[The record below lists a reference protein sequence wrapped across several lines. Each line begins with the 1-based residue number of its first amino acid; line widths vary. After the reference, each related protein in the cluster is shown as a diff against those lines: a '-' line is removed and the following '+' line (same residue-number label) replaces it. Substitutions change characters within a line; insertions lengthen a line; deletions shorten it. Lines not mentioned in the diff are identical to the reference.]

1 MSEIKQVALI
11 TGANKGIGFETAR
24 QLGKLGI
31 AVVLGSRNGSKG
43 EAAAEK
49 LRAEVIDGPSI
60 MGDFVYWGSGY
71 SKIRPGIANDKLY
84 AFSPAASGR

>member
-31 AVVLGSRNGSKG
+31 TVVLGSRNGSKG
-43 EAAAEK
+43 EAPQRSYAP
-49 LRAEVIDGPSI
+49 RAS
-60 MGDFVYWGSGY
+60 M
-71 SKIRPGIANDKLY
+71 Y
-84 AFSPAASGR
+84 AR